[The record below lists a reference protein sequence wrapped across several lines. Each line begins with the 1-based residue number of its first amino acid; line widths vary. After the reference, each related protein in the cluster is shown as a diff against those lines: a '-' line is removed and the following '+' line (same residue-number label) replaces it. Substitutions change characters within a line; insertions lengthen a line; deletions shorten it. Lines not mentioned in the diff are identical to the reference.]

1 MKTHISKLDQIFAE
15 SNQAQMSGR
24 STRWAVF
31 SLALS
36 SLLAALGTSIANV
49 ALPNLALVFHTS
61 FQQIQ
66 WVLLAYLL
74 AITSVIVSIGSL
86 GDLLGRRRLLLTGLA
101 LFTLA
106 SGLCA
111 SASSLGLL
119 IFSRALQG
127 LAAAVMMALS
137 MALVAETVPKEKS
150 GSAMGL
156 LGSMSALGTALGP
169 SLGGLL
175 LAQFGWQALFWVQM
189 PLGFLSLLLATRF
202 LPLDGTRLKTD
213 STQFDPLGSLLLA
226 LTLGSF
232 SLAMTIGRGNF
243 GVSNVALLLLSLV
256 GLQLFIQAERK
267 ARSPLLRLALFRDY
281 RLSAG
286 LTMSSLVSS
295 VVMASLV
302 IGPFYLSG
310 ALDLDITTVGL
321 VMACGPI
328 VAALVGVPAG
338 SLVDRYGTQS
348 ISVAGLLFMGTGC
361 LAMVLLP
368 IALGVPAY
376 LLSLAFIT
384 AGYAAFQAANNTAVM
399 ARARAEQSGLISG
412 MLNLSRNLGLI
423 IGASLM
429 AAVFA
434 FGAATQ
440 NLLLATPAALVRG
453 LHMSFAF
460 ATALIFI
467 ALLIACVSHA
477 LRKK

>member
-49 ALPNLALVFHTS
+49 A
-61 FQQIQ
+61 
-66 WVLLAYLL
+66 
-74 AITSVIVSIGSL
+74 
-86 GDLLGRRRLLLTGLA
+86 LLGRRRLLLTGLA

-175 LAQFGWQALFWVQM
+175 LAHFGWQALFLVQV
-189 PLGFLSLLLATRF
+189 PLGLLSLLLARRF
-202 LPLDGTRLKTD
+202 LPFDGTRLKTT
-213 STQFDPLGSLLLA
+213 STQFDPMGSLLLA

-232 SLAMTIGRGNF
+232 ALAMTIGRGNF

-256 GLQLFIQAERK
+256 GLQLFIQTERK
-267 ARSPLLRLALFRDY
+267 ARSPLLRLALFRDF

-286 LTMSSLVSS
+286 LAMSSLVSS

-310 ALDLDITTVGL
+310 ALGLDVTTVGL

-348 ISVAGLLFMGTGC
+348 ISVAGLLFMGAGC

-399 ARARAEQSGLISG
+399 ARARAEQRGLISG

-467 ALLIACVSHA
+467 ALLIACVSHVQ
-477 LRKK
+477 RKN

>member
-31 SLALS
+31 SLALT

-86 GDLLGRRRLLLTGLA
+86 GDLLGRRRLLLIGLA

-111 SASSLGLL
+111 SASSLSLL

-175 LAQFGWQALFWVQM
+175 LAKFGWQALFWVQM
-189 PLGFLSLLLATRF
+189 PLGLLSLLLATRF

-232 SLAMTIGRGNF
+232 ALAMTIGRGNF
-243 GVSNVALLLLSLV
+243 GVNNVALLLLSLV

-267 ARSPLLRLALFRDY
+267 AKSPLLRLALFRDY
-281 RLSAG
+281 RLSVG

-310 ALDLDITTVGL
+310 ALDLNVTTVGL

-338 SLVDRYGTQS
+338 SLVDRYGSQS
-348 ISVAGLLFMGTGC
+348 ISVAGLLFMGAGC

-399 ARARAEQSGLISG
+399 ARARAEQRGLISG

-453 LHMSFAF
+453 LHLSFAF

-467 ALLIACVSHA
+467 ALLIACVSHV
-477 LRKK
+477 LRKN

>member
-1 MKTHISKLDQIFAE
+1 
-15 SNQAQMSGR
+15 MSGR